1 MKLSTPFYRKLALS
15 CLLLLIIWM
24 PVWHLLLAE
33 PTGRSVEFEWF
44 LAAVWTLPLLL
55 PLPGMIKG
63 KPYTFAWAN
72 FIVMFYMIHGLTSIY
87 AIENERW
94 LAAIEL
100 LLCSGLFVGCILYAR
115 LRGKELGLGIPKLK
129 ADMAKEKAHFENQ

>member
-1 MKLSTPFYRKLALS
+1 MTLTTAFYRKLALS

-24 PVWHLLLAE
+24 PIWHIFLAE
-33 PTGRSVEFEWF
+33 PTGRSPEFEWF

-55 PLPGMIKG
+55 PLPGMLKG

-72 FIVMFYMIHGLTSIY
+72 FIVMFYMIHGLTSVY
-87 AIENERW
+87 AIENERAF
-94 LAAIEL
+94 AAIEL
-100 LLCSGLFVGCILYAR
+100 VLCTGLFVGCIFYAR

-129 ADMAKEKAHFENQ
+129 ADMEQEKQRFDK